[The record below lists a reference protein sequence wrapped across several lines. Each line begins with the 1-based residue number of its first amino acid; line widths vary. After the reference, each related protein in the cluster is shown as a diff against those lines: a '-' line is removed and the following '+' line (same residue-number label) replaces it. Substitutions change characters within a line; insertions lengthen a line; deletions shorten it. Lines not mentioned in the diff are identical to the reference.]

1 MKSYDLKICMI
12 FNLFIEISQI
22 KSLSLF
28 SPWLL
33 RLRTRI
39 FFFTY
44 VTSVT
49 YFNWLLAEVRY
60 VLMQF
65 ASHQTIQLRDF
76 LARPSFFMILSR
88 LHAVHGL
95 LIHDQKGIRN
105 SCWTSTAHDFVHS
118 AFNPFFFKSKFLSC
132 QRALPAH
139 TFINW
144 NS

>member
-49 YFNWLLAEVRY
+49 YLTWLLAEVRY
-60 VLMQF
+60 GLMQF

-76 LARPSFFMILSR
+76 LGPAFSWFYLDCMVSLFMIR
-88 LHAVHGL
+88 
-95 LIHDQKGIRN
+95 KGFEIL
-105 SCWTSTAHDFVHS
+105 AE
-118 AFNPFFFKSKFLSC
+118 
-132 QRALPAH
+132 QALPMTLFTQLLTH
-139 TFINW
+139 FSLKV
-144 NS
+144 NSLVVRERFLHIHL